1 MTRRT
6 LRLWTGVVLVFALG
20 VLATVPAGAWA
31 TLRASRLASMDVSTA
46 TLAPPTGI
54 SQTACTRS
62 GNYSTITVSWTA
74 AARATGYNVA
84 VTSNGS
90 TTSAQVTT
98 TSHTFT
104 VDRRNTNSLT
114 ITSVSSAW
122 TSAPSPAYALTG
134 C

>member
-1 MTRRT
+1 M
-6 LRLWTGVVLVFALG
+6 LLAALAVLVTL
-20 VLATVPAGAWA
+20 PAAACA
-31 TLRASRLASMDVSTA
+31 TLRAARSASMEVSTA

-54 SQTACTRS
+54 SQTACSRS
-62 GNYSTITVSWTA
+62 GNNATITVSWTA
-74 AARATGYNVA
+74 AALATAYNVA

-90 TTSAQVTT
+90 TSSAQVTT

-114 ITSVSSAW
+114 VTSVRSGW
-122 TSAPSPAYALTG
+122 TSAASPAYGLAG

>member
-1 MTRRT
+1 MSRT
-6 LRLWTGVVLVFALG
+6 TSRLRTGVVLVVVLG
-20 VLATVPAGAWA
+20 VLTTVPAAAWA
-31 TLRASRLASMDVSTA
+31 TFHASRSASMELSTA
-46 TLAPPTGI
+46 TLTPPTGI

-62 GNYSTITVSWTA
+62 GNNANITVSWTA
-74 AARATGYNVA
+74 AARATAYNIA

-90 TTSAQVTT
+90 TTSVQVTT

-114 ITSVSSAW
+114 VTSVRSAW
-122 TSAPSPAYALTG
+122 TSAPSPAYALPG